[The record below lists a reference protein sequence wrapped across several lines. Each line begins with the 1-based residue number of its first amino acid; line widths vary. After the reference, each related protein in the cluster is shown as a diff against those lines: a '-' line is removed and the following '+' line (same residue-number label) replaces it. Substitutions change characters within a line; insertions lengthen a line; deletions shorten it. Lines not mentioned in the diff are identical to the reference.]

1 MGFHVLVTVS
11 SVGSC
16 DFDRLNSFLLV
27 LCAAVEHG
35 ITVTRLLLE
44 STDLLHSTVAMLTL
58 QSLQQCTGV
67 LPPLSSRVFY
77 NQKKKMVF
85 LPIYRRSLT
94 SFTQFHLEASM
105 PYLFFLFPKL
115 SKVNSVKEK
124 HHLTKSAFIF
134 FHQEKYFFC

>member
-77 NQKKKMVF
+77 NQKKNG
-85 LPIYRRSLT
+85 IT
-94 SFTQFHLEASM
+94 SHLQKE
-105 PYLFFLFPKL
+105 PY
-115 SKVNSVKEK
+115 
-124 HHLTKSAFIF
+124 F
-134 FHQEKYFFC
+134 FHSVSSGGLNALPLFSFSQIV